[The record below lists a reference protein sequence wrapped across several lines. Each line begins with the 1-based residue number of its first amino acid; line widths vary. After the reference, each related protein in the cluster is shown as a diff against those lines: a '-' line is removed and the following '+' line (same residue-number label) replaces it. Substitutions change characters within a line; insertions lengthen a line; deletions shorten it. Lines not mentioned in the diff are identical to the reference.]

1 MTDTAYDFS
10 DPQPQPETIKR
21 GFNTLSIVIIVALVV
36 FVAIIGAQLMQ
47 RNHIAVVLD
56 APAPE
61 FTVTTFDGEELS
73 LESLRGKVVLVNF
86 WASWC
91 GPCHAEAEMLENM
104 WRDMQGEDF
113 VILGITHADVERDSL
128 EFMAQYDITYPNAPD
143 PAAKIYDQYALTGV
157 PESFLIAPDG
167 TLAYELRGP
176 LTERTAPALLAEI
189 NALLEDTA

>member
-1 MTDTAYDFS
+1 MTDTAYDFNET
-10 DPQPQPETIKR
+10 QPQQETPKR
-21 GFNTLSIVIIVALVV
+21 GFNTLSIVIIAAVVV
-36 FVAIIGAQLMQ
+36 FIAIIGIQLVQ
-47 RNHIAVVLD
+47 RNHIGTVLD
-56 APAPE
+56 APAPD

-73 LESLRGKVVLVNF
+73 SESLRGKVVLVNF

-104 WRDMQGEDF
+104 WREMQGENF
-113 VILGITHADVERDSL
+113 VILGITHSDVERDSL

-143 PAAKIYDQYALTGV
+143 PAAKIYDDYALTGV

-167 TLAYELRGP
+167 SLAYELRGP

-189 NALLEDTA
+189 NLLLEETA